1 MLFGVIIVN
10 IFAAVW
16 CELGMS
22 HLPMANAARALPP
35 MISLWL
41 VVAGARA
48 LRRLPARDRAEAKRI
63 GRLIGIW
70 AGAEG
75 AAMLVTAPILG
86 MLGLQ
91 ADILPALAII
101 VGLHFVPLAHGIPCK
116 PYYAVAAAMI
126 LAAAVALALPA
137 ADRAPVSGIASGVAL
152 WVSVVL
158 RIRQEEGRVFFFEKK
173 NQKTFTS

>member
-35 MISLWL
+35 VISLL
-41 VVAGARA
+41 LTVAGARA
-48 LRRLPARDRAEAKRI
+48 LRRLPARDAAEEKRI
-63 GRLIGIW
+63 GRLFGIW
-70 AGAEG
+70 SGAEG
-75 AAMLVTAPILG
+75 VAILIVAPILG
-86 MLGLQ
+86 VLGLQ

-101 VGLHFVPLAHGIPCK
+101 VGLHFVPLARGIPCK

-137 ADRAPVSGIASGVAL
+137 VDRAPVSGIASAVAL
-152 WVSVVL
+152 WVSVVVRL
-158 RIRQEEGRVFFFEKK
+158 RQEEGRVFFFEKK